1 MIITILTECVHH
13 FTILTG
19 KKILAL
25 ACAFFLLFI
34 IEVTRLVFFKIYI
47 YINILI
53 NFYFFGQNLVIK
65 SFNR

>member
-19 KKILAL
+19 KKILAS

-34 IEVTRLVFFKIYI
+34 IEVTRLVFFKYIYI
-47 YINILI
+47 YILI